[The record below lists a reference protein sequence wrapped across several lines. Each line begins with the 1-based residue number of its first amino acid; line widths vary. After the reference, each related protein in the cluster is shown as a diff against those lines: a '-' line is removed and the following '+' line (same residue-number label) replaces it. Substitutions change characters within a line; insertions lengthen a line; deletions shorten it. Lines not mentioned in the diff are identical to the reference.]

1 MYFEGGRLKLSGIKI
16 DPNIEKSM
24 PIMLS
29 DTDAQCIID
38 LLEAKSPRSSLEE
51 ELLRDFKIFR
61 YKWFSKIHVPDSGII
76 IP

>member
-1 MYFEGGRLKLSGIKI
+1 MSGINI

-29 DTDAQCIID
+29 DEDAQCIID
-38 LLEAKSPRSSLEE
+38 LLEAKAPRSDLEE

-61 YKWFSKIHVPDSGII
+61 YKWFSGIQVPDSGII
-76 IP
+76 LP

>member
-1 MYFEGGRLKLSGIKI
+1 MVNKEGIYI

-29 DTDAQCIID
+29 DEDAQCLIN
-38 LLEAKSPRSSLEE
+38 LLEAKSPRSDLEE
-51 ELLRDFKIFR
+51 ELLRDFHIFR
-61 YKWFSKIHVPDSGII
+61 YKWFSKIEVPDSGII